1 MALTEEQNEQ
11 ITKNR
16 ERALE
21 LQKKRKEEQQEQVV
35 KKRRLE
41 EKDDDDG
48 MVLEDFEIN
57 ATPLV
62 TKKEAMSVY
71 CLPQGTLDVCEFVEK
86 ENPRKKGWTPMKL
99 FSRSEIRRRARNRF
113 GGLEGLVEERKK
125 REMNRL
131 KRDLEETKNV
141 FSAKTDK

>member
-131 KRDLEETKNV
+131 KRDLEETKNI